1 MHASLTLSASL
12 LDGYSM
18 IYLLICSRIASLA
31 YGKRNP
37 SANDITLTNMGKD
50 EKCQAVRKHGEVQS
64 ANRVP
69 NSVHVLD
76 VIIEAGIK
84 GSEK

>member
-1 MHASLTLSASL
+1 
-12 LDGYSM
+12 
-18 IYLLICSRIASLA
+18 
-31 YGKRNP
+31 
-37 SANDITLTNMGKD
+37 MGKD

-69 NSVHVLD
+69 NSLHVLD
-76 VIIEAGIK
+76 VIIKAGIK